1 MRIPI
6 YMPKLG
12 YDMEEGSIESWL
24 KSVGDYV
31 KRGEPIAEIGTDKV
45 VMEMESL
52 ANGRLVEIVQEAGA
66 ELPVGEV
73 IGYLEDE
80 T

>member
-1 MRIPI
+1 MRVPI
-6 YMPKLG
+6 HMPKLG
-12 YDMEEGSIESWL
+12 YDMTEGSIESWL
-24 KSVGDYV
+24 KSAGDYV
-31 KRGEPIAEIGTDKV
+31 KRGEPIAEIATDKV

-52 ANGRLVEIVQEAGA
+52 ASGRLVEIVHEAGA
-66 ELPVGEV
+66 ELAVGEV